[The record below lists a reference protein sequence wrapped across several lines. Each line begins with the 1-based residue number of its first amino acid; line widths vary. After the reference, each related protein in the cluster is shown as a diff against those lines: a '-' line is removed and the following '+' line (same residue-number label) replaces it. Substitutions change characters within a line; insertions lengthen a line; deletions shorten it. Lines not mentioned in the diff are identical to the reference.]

1 VPHDALTDEA
11 LMLAVQGGDVDR
23 LSSLFERYH
32 RQLFAF
38 FYQMLRDR
46 SAAEDL
52 VQDVFVRVLKYR
64 RTFQPETSF
73 KAWIFHIA
81 RNSRHD
87 FVRKHPPAGGTVD
100 DAMASFDAG
109 VGAQLEK
116 DDETALLRRALS
128 RLSADKREL
137 IILARYR
144 GMSYEELAALME
156 VDQGTVRVR
165 LHRAIRQLG
174 DVFHELRG
182 TTRHAL

>member
-1 VPHDALTDEA
+1 
-11 LMLAVQGGDVDR
+11 
-23 LSSLFERYH
+23 
-32 RQLFAF
+32 
-38 FYQMLRDR
+38 
-46 SAAEDL
+46 
-52 VQDVFVRVLKYR
+52 
-64 RTFQPETSF
+64 
-73 KAWIFHIA
+73 
-81 RNSRHD
+81 
-87 FVRKHPPAGGTVD
+87 
-100 DAMASFDAG
+100 MASFDAG